1 LAAPLSSRLIT
12 PEGATSLIEA
22 DPVEEVC

>member
-1 LAAPLSSRLIT
+1 LSSRLIT

-22 DPVEEVC
+22 APVEEVC